1 MAIKEEIL
9 AFLQDFHVKMGIWGI
24 IFRDD
29 RGKNTQTLFDLE
41 ITKDYRNNILKSLVI
56 EDYSEGPK
64 DEKLYGNTPMWVFG
78 KKVKGKEIYIKI
90 SMGMAGSN
98 VICIS
103 FHIAEHKLS
112 YPFKT

>member
-64 DEKLYGNTPMWVFG
+64 DEKLYGNAPMWVFV
-78 KKVKGKEIYIKI
+78 KKGKRQRNLYKNINGYGRIKSYMHFI
-90 SMGMAGSN
+90 SYCRA
-98 VICIS
+98 
-103 FHIAEHKLS
+103 
-112 YPFKT
+112 